1 MRTYLIN
8 IPTQLK
14 QKMQSLDVQS
24 ILTTTSWEVFNDEGV
39 KEVFIF
45 KPEGELLI
53 SSSGDVVKASW
64 EYIPANQSLLL
75 TNGDQLTMF
84 KPAFKDNIF
93 LALQKDG
100 TEEYLFM
107 IDEKSKQ
114 FKERTLAALRNYFAE
129 LEKRRIERE
138 IERKELE
145 QRKELE
151 RKELEQCKELEQK
164 KECHLVELKLE
175 YSSKFPLFQRK
186 EKIHIIDASILS
198 IVSVAMAA
206 VLDLPFLCLG
216 IVIGAFIIA
225 RAYKSADDRER
236 QWIEKEAQRRQAHN
250 K

>member
-1 MRTYLIN
+1 MKTFLIN
-8 IPTQLK
+8 IPTQIK

-24 ILTTTSWEVFNDEGV
+24 VLTTTSWEVFNDEGV

-114 FKERTLAALRNYFAE
+114 FKERTLAALCNYFAE
-129 LEKRRIERE
+129 LEKKQGEVTISTLEERSQL
-138 IERKELE
+138 LE
-145 QRKELE
+145 
-151 RKELEQCKELEQK
+151 
-164 KECHLVELKLE
+164 
-175 YSSKFPLFQRK
+175 K
-186 EKIHIIDASILS
+186 EKIELRMQYANNYPYPFFRSKEKKFILVGSILS
-198 IVSVAMAA
+198 IVSVLMAGI
-206 VLDLPFLCLG
+206 LNLPLLNLVMFVG
-216 IVIGAFIIA
+216 IIMIL
-225 RAYKSADDRER
+225 KPCESASDRKT
-236 QWIEKEAQRRQAHN
+236 QWVEKELQRRRTHN